1 MKRLLLITTLLV
13 VGIQYQCSAQMS
25 KFKAL
30 FVFNFAQNTGWS
42 EELTT
47 NKNFVITVIGD
58 NDVANELKTLAG
70 SRKIGNSK
78 MVIKEASTVDN
89 IGQSHIIY
97 LSQNRSSQMPVLTS
111 YQKNN
116 KVLII
121 GNQQGICSQG
131 AGITFII
138 DDGKLKFE
146 ISPDNIEKQ
155 GLIISKKM
163 IALGVQVN

>member
-1 MKRLLLITTLLV
+1 
-13 VGIQYQCSAQMS
+13 MS

-30 FVFNFAQNTGWS
+30 FVFNFAQNTNWS
-42 EELTT
+42 EEVSASDD
-47 NKNFVITVIGD
+47 FVITVIGD
-58 NDVANELKTLAG
+58 NEIANELKTLAG
-70 SRKIGNSK
+70 SRKIGNNK

-89 IGQSHIIY
+89 VGQSQIIY
-97 LSQNRSSQMPVLTS
+97 LSENRSSQMPVLTS

-121 GNQQGICSQG
+121 GNQHGICSQG
-131 AGITFII
+131 AGISFII

-155 GLIISKKM
+155 GLTISKKI